1 MKSRGLLG
9 KVSSWL
15 TPRET
20 QRPAGVRKNLA
31 LERLESREVPAT
43 LLVTTLDDS
52 TNPTAPLTGS
62 LREAVERRAQ
72 PGDTIQFA
80 TTLFDAPSF
89 VQPINLGT
97 SSPFAIIDSDIP
109 GENND
114 LNLTN
119 LNLPV
124 GKVISVV
131 ANQTNSVNAS
141 ITLFQ
146 PGSPDPNNIS
156 LPYLQ
161 TINVGTGQAYTPGK
175 NIRFYANET
184 PLIQELKLTASAKTL
199 TSYVSPGL
207 TQNGKALTAGDM
219 ITLTAQNLLLNQ
231 PITLQTSSP
240 GATAIVFDNNST
252 TFPNNV
258 LNLPLIAGQRIAL
271 NAITPDGLPIISGGS
286 EVVQYATVT
295 SYDATAGKLILNP
308 TSVSPSSAV
317 GQRFTRWTIN
327 PTLIF
332 GSNDSVSTRL
342 TLAQTGSQ
350 TIRIANNQGLTLYP
364 GQTFTLTAVDDKNE
378 PVITNSSQTTQSGI
392 VVSYNQDNGE
402 LVFTRTAYTGSG
414 TYGRWSIATLNAPV
428 NASGNP
434 LTNTVTVQA
443 KVLSYNSTLGQL
455 AYEVQPATGNN
466 LGQTFTNWSLEGVT
480 NQKNTLEGVVI
491 NYDGSN
497 GQLIF
502 RSNKL
507 TGAGNFSNWVSQNV
521 LEAEVTGYNRNSGQI
536 DLKPTGNFFGQNLT
550 YTDWTIPNTGK
561 AITLN
566 GAVGSLTVIQSQV
579 TVNGPGEFING
590 DYQLT
595 LQSDFGFSQVTTA
608 NITNGGTGYR
618 IGDIITQGGNNQF
631 GKARFQVDSVNSAGS
646 ILGLSVVNPGSNPE
660 PWRNTFP
667 FSGGTGTGL
676 TLSFTP
682 SNTSLGLASGLA
694 FTQIA
699 NNSAPFTIQNLHFG
713 KSKGSAIFQNLG
725 NLSIQGSLFD
735 SDATT
740 FITTAAGGG
749 AGELTIKDSTF
760 RSLTSGT
767 PARQINYMGTGPL
780 TINASQFTG
789 ARERAIEAIIDVN
802 SFQSSA
808 TVNIDNS
815 GFYSSAGGIY
825 TNAFGVLINN
835 SYFTDMRKDAN
846 TSNGAVVIDQ
856 RQLNGSS
863 STISNSYFARNL
875 GVEPSSF
882 PVNYYSPTGNG
893 YPAPNA
899 RGSGAVFAFGV
910 NSDLSVLQSV
920 FKDNSVNG
928 VTITGSGGGAI
939 FNYAGKMTVDQS
951 GFLNNS
957 VSVPDPGI
965 GATLSRYGG
974 GAIYSDGNSVITNS
988 FFQGNQLTS
997 GASAWLSQA
1006 AVPEFAGGGAVY
1018 LTERN
1023 SPSTSESRIANST
1036 FTDNSVRFQQATG
1049 STGTGAGLSGGAI
1062 LISEAVVNLINDT
1075 VTGNT
1080 LINPVATSSPA
1091 NILLNSNSGLSVD
1104 VFNTTDTGGVYND
1117 GATINP
1123 VNNVL
1128 YQNTGIVYTRAGQT
1142 ITGAQALSNTGANST
1157 FIANTTTPI
1166 STFSYPY
1173 GGGYNFYNN
1182 AYGTFNPAFATRY
1195 GTGNPY
1201 KTFGAI
1207 GNSSTRA
1214 TGDIEQPNINQ
1225 TPVFAT
1231 GKMAYNGGIIIG
1243 LQTNP
1248 NDPAFPYTLQP
1259 TDNGGEQG
1267 ILTVALDP
1275 LSPARDGG
1283 TSLVYSTTPGP
1294 IITDARMNVNR
1305 KINLSVDMG
1314 SFEVQLTTNTDFAPP
1329 SQNIVLA
1336 MPLGNDTIP
1345 RTVTIP
1351 ASGFTVNGK
1360 PFTVDN
1366 NLIAGQPITLTALT
1380 ANNLPIDITATIT
1393 SVVFNAGGTVTIT
1406 FVKNPNQAGSTSKSY
1421 SNWKLQLDS
1430 FPVTPVSTVRATLNP
1445 DMVVEYATAYNLS
1458 TLVKL
1463 LDLTKA
1469 TTPITGTVELR
1480 DKPTQDGK
1488 LYATA
1493 TINGSA
1499 TQGFT
1504 DLTANTYVS
1513 PNLLPVGTG
1522 TYYLVYSGN
1531 KDFARSASDPFTIQV
1546 NAAPTTLSL
1555 SAGNPNP
1562 QATGSTVIFSGNLA
1576 TQAID
1581 DPAGEIRLQRFDPVS
1596 GTWLD
1601 TGFSTPINAAT
1612 GPFYTLSATFNTPD
1626 FYQLRTVFVSNE
1638 TPFYSKVGESNT
1650 SFSFG
1655 NSGTET
1661 ILANSGLHLTTG
1673 DTIRLRVDDPN
1684 LSNPPYQ
1691 DAVVQSYNPATGSLV
1706 FTKNG
1711 ATGSGTYSR
1720 WNIEKS
1726 FTRFGNA
1733 TSNTVSQQIGYQIR
1747 GIAFTSISPNNVVN
1761 NSTTISLD
1769 AQVTYAT
1776 ATGTPNGSVY
1786 FRYLPATGT
1795 SDNSFTLA
1803 GSGTS
1808 TITVETGL
1816 TLPTGLPIQ
1825 LVATNSNHVPV
1836 QANNLIQQ
1844 ATVTSYDPAS
1854 GQLTFTK
1861 GPNTGNGTY
1870 SHWAL
1875 YAQMGIDQSITLGDT
1890 SANPSLKMG
1899 TNLPIIQGDV
1909 LQLVASEAQPDG
1921 SLTAVANGAYVVTV
1935 RVDNYNPATGELS
1948 YTQLKHT
1955 GYPGQTFDTWTAYI
1969 VLGSDNAPSAPT
1981 ATGNPG
1987 ESMVTY
1993 SLSMEPYF
2001 VFSARPN
2008 RVEAVYLRDP
2018 ATSSYLNFGP
2028 SSPPV
2033 DLNVTGTVTWT
2044 TIQASPTV
2052 SSYGTPVTFTATV
2065 SPSGLVPFSLDENNH
2080 SGFMSFY
2087 ANGTFIGQE
2096 WVTLNQYGVPQPVLF
2111 TSSQVNAGS
2120 PIKMTAQYSGD
2131 GVNYLPSDPALS
2143 NFVNIT
2149 VNQAVTALNLQFNPP
2164 GNRLPTGQTIG
2175 VAAQISQTN
2184 PAGPPVGQLVQFYAT
2199 YPDGTRQPIGPSG
2212 GVPVN
2217 SAGMATLPG
2226 GFITTQPGQ
2235 YSFEATFAGDGNY
2248 SPSSTVSFVEFYNPT
2263 QTSINLG
2270 ITPGQPLIEYGTPV
2284 TFTATVFPTTAGGV
2298 GTVTILN
2305 GSTPIYGPVNLPAS
2319 SQVTYTPGTNLAPG
2333 SYTFSAQYSGDTVN
2347 FTGATS
2353 QPVSV
2358 TIGKATTNLNLTAD
2372 PAITQVDKS
2381 VTLTAKLSTGTT
2393 NPVPLPGGVIE
2404 LWHKGIK
2411 INSQS
2416 VSGSALPLVT
2426 TFVVTPGA
2434 QDLGTQVYEV
2444 RYGGDSL
2451 YTTSVAVA
2459 SVTVSREAVERFYL
2473 VAPQQGSFIQVYD
2486 RVTNRQVNAF
2496 QPLGNSYTGGF
2507 TLAKGD
2513 VNGDGIYDMLY
2524 APVRGGQV
2532 TVLNGKDYTPIGVV
2546 NPFGTNFPTR
2556 LSIAVGDINGDGFGD
2571 IITAPGGP
2579 GLPPHVIAMSGRDLA
2594 KPLFSQYAYS
2604 AQFLGGVS
2612 VAAGDTNGDGFQDI
2626 ITAPMAGAQ
2635 PHIVSF
2641 SGLTGETLTSY
2652 YAYENYLGGVSIT
2665 AEDLNHD
2672 GFAEIITAAQTAA
2685 PHVVIVDSKVV
2696 WENRFI
2702 LDTLPPS
2709 DYVRFSQYVYAPN
2722 FGGGVRVTTVAD
2734 INGDGI
2740 DDIVV
2745 APGPGAGPN
2754 VMRLNGAK
2762 ALLNKL
2768 EVLDS
2773 FFAYGS
2779 GDPSTNYLGGTYL
2792 G

>member
-1 MKSRGLLG
+1 MNSRGLLG

-15 TPRET
+15 ASRET
-20 QRPAGVRKNLA
+20 QRPSKARKNLA

-80 TTLFDAPSF
+80 TTLFDAPAF

-109 GENND
+109 GESND
-114 LNLTN
+114 INLTN

-124 GKVISVV
+124 GKIISVV

-146 PGSPDPNNIS
+146 PGSPDPNNIL

-184 PLIQELKLTASAKTL
+184 PLIQELKLTSSAKTL

-207 TQNGKALTAGDM
+207 TQNGKGLTAGDM

-240 GATAIVFDNNST
+240 GTTAIVFDNNST
-252 TFPNNV
+252 IFPNNV
-258 LNLPLIAGQRIAL
+258 LNLPLIPGQRIAL
-271 NAITPDGLPIISGGS
+271 NAITPDGLPVVIGGS
-286 EVVQYATVT
+286 EVIQYATVT
-295 SYDATAGKLILNP
+295 SYDATAGKLVLNP

-317 GQRFTRWTIN
+317 GQSFSRWTIN
-327 PTLIF
+327 PNLIF
-332 GSNDSVSTRL
+332 GSNDSVSTRF

-364 GQTFTLTAVDDKNE
+364 GQTFTLTALDDKNE
-378 PVITNSSQTTQSGI
+378 PVITNSSQTTQSGT

-414 TYGRWSIATLNAPV
+414 TFGRWSIPTLNAPT

-434 LTNTVTVQA
+434 LTQTVSVQA

-455 AYEVQPATGNN
+455 AYEVQPATGHN
-466 LGQTFTNWSLEGVT
+466 LGQTFSNWSLEGVT
-480 NQKNTLEGVVI
+480 NQKNTLEGVVTSY
-491 NYDGSN
+491 NGSN

-507 TGAGNFSNWVSQNV
+507 SGAGNFSNWVSQNV

-536 DLKPTGNFFGQNLT
+536 DLKPTGNFFGQDLT
-550 YTDWTIPNTGK
+550 YTGWTIPNTGK

-595 LQSDFGFSQVTTA
+595 LQSDIGFSQVTTA

-631 GKARFQVDSVNSAGS
+631 GKARFQVNSVNSAGS

-660 PWRNTFP
+660 PWQNTFP
-667 FSGGTGTGL
+667 FTGGSGSGL
-676 TLSFTP
+676 ALSFTP
-682 SNTSLGLASGLA
+682 SNTSQSLDLASGLV

-699 NNSAPFTIQNLHFG
+699 NTSAPFTIQNLHFG

-725 NLSIQGSLFD
+725 SIAIQGSLFD

-875 GVEPSSF
+875 GLEPSSF
-882 PVNYYSPTGNG
+882 PINYYSPTGNG
-893 YPAPNA
+893 YPAPNV

-910 NSDLSVLQSV
+910 NSDLSVLQSI

-928 VTITGSGGGAI
+928 VSITGSGGGAI
-939 FNYAGKMTVDQS
+939 FNFAGKMTVDQS
-951 GFLNNS
+951 GFLNNT

-988 FFQGNQLTS
+988 FFQGNQVNS
-997 GASAWLSQA
+997 SASAWLSQTA
-1006 AVPEFAGGGAVY
+1006 TPEFAGGGATY

-1023 SPSTSESRIANST
+1023 SSSASNSRISNST
-1036 FTDNSVRFQQATG
+1036 FTDNTVRFQRATG
-1049 STGTGAGLSGGAI
+1049 STATGAGMNGGAV
-1062 LISEAVVNLINDT
+1062 LISEATLDLINNT

-1080 LINPVATSSPA
+1080 LVNPVATSTPA
-1091 NILLNSNSGLSVD
+1091 NISVNSNDGISALS
-1104 VFNTTDTGGVYND
+1104 FNPTDTGGLYND

-1123 VNNVL
+1123 VNNIL
-1128 YQNTGIVYTRAGQT
+1128 YQNTGIVYTRDGNTVSASQT
-1142 ITGAQALSNTGANST
+1142 LTNTGANSS
-1157 FIANTTTPI
+1157 AP
-1166 STFSYPY
+1166 STFAYPY
-1173 GGGYNFYNN
+1173 PFAGTPNPYDGKNYGFNLYNN
-1182 AYGTFNPAFATRY
+1182 AYGVYNPDYAKRY
-1195 GTGNPY
+1195 GTGNDY

-1207 GNSSTRA
+1207 LNTSTRA
-1214 TGDIEQPNINQ
+1214 AGEIEQPNINQ

-1231 GKMAYNGGIIIG
+1231 GRMAYNGGIIIG
-1243 LQTNP
+1243 LETNP

-1259 TDNGGEQG
+1259 TDNGGQQG

-1283 TSLVYSTTPGP
+1283 TGLVYSYTPGP
-1294 IITDARMNVNR
+1294 IISDARMNVNR
-1305 KINLSVDMG
+1305 FINLSVDMG

-1329 SQNIVLA
+1329 SQNISLA
-1336 MPLGNDTIP
+1336 MPLGNDTVS
-1345 RTVTIP
+1345 RTITVP

-1360 PFTVDN
+1360 SFTVDE

-1380 ANNLPIDITATIT
+1380 VNNLPIANTLPITATIT

-1406 FVKNPNQAGSTSKSY
+1406 FVKNPNQAGSNSKSHL
-1421 SNWKLQLDS
+1421 NWKLQLDS
-1430 FPVTPVSTVRATLNP
+1430 YPVTPVSTVRSTFNP
-1445 DMVVEYATAYNLS
+1445 DMVVEYATGYNLS

-1463 LDLTKA
+1463 VDLTNS
-1469 TTPITGTVELR
+1469 TTPITGSVELR

-1513 PNLLPVGTG
+1513 PNLLPIGTG

-1562 QATGSTVIFSGNLA
+1562 QVTGSTVIFSGNLA

-1581 DPAGEIRLQRFDPVS
+1581 DPTGEIRLQRFDPVS
-1596 GTWLD
+1596 RTWLN
-1601 TGFSTPINAAT
+1601 TGFTTPINAAT

-1626 FYQLRTVFVSNE
+1626 FYQLRTIFVSSE
-1638 TPFYSKVGESNT
+1638 APIYSKVGESNT
-1650 SFSFG
+1650 SFTLST
-1655 NSGTET
+1655 SGTET
-1661 ILANSGLHLTTG
+1661 ILANSGLHLSTG
-1673 DTIRLRVDDPN
+1673 DTIRLSVDDPN
-1684 LSNPPYQ
+1684 LSSPPYQ
-1691 DAVVQSYNPATGSLV
+1691 DALVQSYNPATGSLV

-1711 ATGSGTYSR
+1711 ATGSGNYSR
-1720 WNIEKS
+1720 WNIQKS
-1726 FTRFGNA
+1726 FTRFANS
-1733 TSNTVSQQIGYQIR
+1733 TSNTVTQQIGNPIR
-1747 GIAFTSISPNNVVN
+1747 GISFTSISPNNVVN

-1776 ATGTPNGSVY
+1776 ATGTPNGTVY

-1803 GSGTS
+1803 GSGS
-1808 TITVETGL
+1808 ETITVETGL

-1825 LVATNSNHVPV
+1825 LVATDSNHVPV
-1836 QANNLIQQ
+1836 GANNFIQE
-1844 ATVTSYDPAS
+1844 ATVTSYNAS
-1854 GQLTFTK
+1854 TGQLTFTK
-1861 GPNTGNGTY
+1861 GPSTGSGTY

-1875 YAQMGIDQSITLGDT
+1875 YAQMGIDQTITLGDT
-1890 SANPSLKMG
+1890 SANPTLKMG
-1899 TNLPIIQGDV
+1899 TNLPIIQGDI

-1921 SLTAVANGAYVVTV
+1921 RLTALANGAYVVTA
-1935 RVDNYNPATGELS
+1935 RVDNYDPATGELS

-1955 GYPGQTFDTWTAYI
+1955 GSARQSFDTWAAYI

-2087 ANGTFIGQE
+2087 ANGTFIGRE

-2184 PAGPPVGQLVQFYAT
+2184 PAGPPVGQPVQFYVT

-2217 SAGMATLPG
+2217 SAGFANLPG

-2235 YSFEATFAGDGNY
+2235 YTFEANFAGDGNY

-2284 TFTATVFPTTAGGV
+2284 TFTANVFPTTAGGV

-2319 SQVTYTPGTNLAPG
+2319 AQVTYSPGTNLLPG
-2333 SYTFSAQYSGDTVN
+2333 SYTFMAQYSGDTVN

-2353 QPVSV
+2353 QPVNV

-2372 PAITQVDKS
+2372 PAITQVEKP
-2381 VTLTAKLSTGTT
+2381 VTLTAKLNTGTT

-2411 INSQS
+2411 VDSKPL
-2416 VSGSALPLVT
+2416 SGSSLPLVT

-2444 RYGGDSL
+2444 RYGGDNL
-2451 YTTSVAVA
+2451 YATSVAIA

-2486 RVTNRQVNAF
+2486 RATNRQVNAF

-2532 TVLNGKDYTPIGVV
+2532 TVLNGKDYTPIGAV
-2546 NPFGTNFPTR
+2546 NPFGTNFPAR
-2556 LSIAVGDINGDGFGD
+2556 LSIAVGDINGDGYGD
-2571 IITAPGGP
+2571 VITAPGGP
-2579 GLPPHVIAMSGRDLA
+2579 GLPPCDCNER
-2594 KPLFSQYAYS
+2594 
-2604 AQFLGGVS
+2604 
-2612 VAAGDTNGDGFQDI
+2612 
-2626 ITAPMAGAQ
+2626 
-2635 PHIVSF
+2635 
-2641 SGLTGETLTSY
+2641 E
-2652 YAYENYLGGVSIT
+2652 
-2665 AEDLNHD
+2665 
-2672 GFAEIITAAQTAA
+2672 
-2685 PHVVIVDSKVV
+2685 
-2696 WENRFI
+2696 
-2702 LDTLPPS
+2702 
-2709 DYVRFSQYVYAPN
+2709 
-2722 FGGGVRVTTVAD
+2722 
-2734 INGDGI
+2734 
-2740 DDIVV
+2740 
-2745 APGPGAGPN
+2745 GPGQTPLQPIR
-2754 VMRLNGAK
+2754 VFSPVPRRR
-2762 ALLNKL
+2762 
-2768 EVLDS
+2768 ERCRR
-2773 FFAYGS
+2773 
-2779 GDPSTNYLGGTYL
+2779 
-2792 G
+2792 